1 MSIPGYTFNIRS
13 LFEFAI
19 VTEDE
24 IAFTSLE
31 GEEGP
36 TGSENVQ
43 CKLSMKVY
51 GRFDDNVLS
60 R

>member
-1 MSIPGYTFNIRS
+1 MSTPGYKFNIRP

-19 VTEDE
+19 VTEDKRT
-24 IAFTSLE
+24 FTLLE
-31 GEEGP
+31 GEVGP
-36 TGSENVQ
+36 KGLENVQ